1 MNYNYT
7 KTKKEIIIKNLKL
20 LIDYKTLIAI
30 IFLAVGYLKS
40 FSYIF
45 LLGSIYFA
53 LYLMVIVRSL
63 LSKHKSI
70 SLNFI
75 IGEEELIA
83 KVENNQLIFPFRDI
97 KAMKDSRHSLIIKM
111 DKRSK
116 ASLNRLEI
124 PYDLE
129 DKHVEFIKEL
139 KYKYENYK
147 PKDRAEESF
156 EKSIIAFKL
165 NPRKDV
171 IRYIKYSKRI
181 YFNVI
186 ISIICVFLSIML
198 IHKPQASIMFIS
210 IFILSWAGYYIDY
223 RRIKIKGNLIC
234 SIEKID
240 DESLEIKGSAF
251 KSVVNIKDV
260 RLLSINDKEYIIKI
274 EGITNDS
281 YVFTKDEII
290 VGDIDNLVNAI
301 GEPCI
306 SIGSQKLP
314 FLSMIFAIISIL
326 FIPMVLTP
334 LGTELSL
341 YCNIIFFII
350 SLILVIIALIKKNII
365 KRLAYIALFLDL
377 LLLVFY
383 IHIIIEVW

>member
-30 IFLAVGYLKS
+30 TFLAVGYLKS
-40 FSYIF
+40 FNYIF
-45 LLGSIYFA
+45 LLGFIYFA

-63 LSKHKSI
+63 LSKHKII

-186 ISIICVFLSIML
+186 ISIICIFLSIML

-223 RRIKIKGNLIC
+223 RRIKTKGNLIC

-306 SIGSQKLP
+306 IIRSQKLP

-326 FIPMVLTP
+326 CIPMVLTP
-334 LGTELSL
+334 LGIELSL

-383 IHIIIEVW
+383 IHIIMEVW

>member
-30 IFLAVGYLKS
+30 TFLAVGYLKS
-40 FSYIF
+40 FNYIF
-45 LLGSIYFA
+45 LLGFIYFA

-63 LSKHKSI
+63 LSKHKII

-223 RRIKIKGNLIC
+223 RRIKTKGNLIC

-306 SIGSQKLP
+306 IIRSQKLP

-326 FIPMVLTP
+326 CIPMVLTP
-334 LGTELSL
+334 LGIELSL

-383 IHIIIEVW
+383 IHIIMEVW